1 MATRKYRSR
10 PIVRFSRDRYPEL
23 VAYLESLP
31 PVVLGHDINRRI
43 AESFYGTHPAAGTDT
58 SGQSI
63 AHTSMPGQRGAAVNQ
78 GPQGLSVADRRI
90 FETAESRGFLAM
102 GIRTKEDFDAVLYW
116 PQSKSP
122 QQTP

>member
-1 MATRKYRSR
+1 MVTRMYRSR

-31 PVVLGHDINRRI
+31 PAVLGHDINRRV
-43 AESFYGTHPAAGTDT
+43 AESFYGTDPAAGTGT
-58 SGQSI
+58 SGQST
-63 AHTSMPGQRGAAVNQ
+63 AHTSMPGQKGATVNQ
-78 GPQGLSVADRRI
+78 GPQGSSVADQRI

-102 GIRTKEDFDAVLYW
+102 GIRTKEDFDAVFYW

>member
-1 MATRKYRSR
+1 MVTRMYRSR

-31 PVVLGHDINRRI
+31 PAVLGHDINRRI
-43 AESFYGTHPAAGTDT
+43 AESFYGTDPAARIGK
-58 SGQSI
+58 SGQST

-78 GPQGLSVADRRI
+78 GRQGSSVADQRI
-90 FETAESRGFLAM
+90 FETAESKELLAM
-102 GIRTKEDFDAVLYW
+102 GIRTKEDFDAVFYW

-122 QQTP
+122 KRTP